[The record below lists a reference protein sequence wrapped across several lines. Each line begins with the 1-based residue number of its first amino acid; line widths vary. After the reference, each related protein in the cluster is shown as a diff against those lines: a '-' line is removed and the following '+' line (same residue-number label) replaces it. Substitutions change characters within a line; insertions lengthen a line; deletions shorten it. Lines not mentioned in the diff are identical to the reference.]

1 MTKDEASPSGLSGL
15 SGTGEPAHRTRLLLN
30 LGRMAIWLGGAALVA
45 GIFAPPDLRLP
56 AVAAGATAIIAGVII
71 ACRYAEM
78 MIPEIPEKGGA
89 KPERPLP
96 SGPVPGKQRRR
107 RNRRQE

>member
-1 MTKDEASPSGLSGL
+1 MQEETSPSGLSGN
-15 SGTGEPAHRTRLLLN
+15 GEPAHRTRLLLN

-45 GIFAPPDLRLP
+45 GMFAPPDLRVP

-78 MIPEIPEKGGA
+78 MIPEIPEKGGE

-96 SGPVPGKQRRR
+96 SGPARGKQRRR